1 MYQVGEYIVYG
12 LEGVCRVTEIG
23 HPRLSGIPK
32 DRLYY
37 TLEPYSRA
45 GAVYI
50 PVDTDQYMRYPLSR
64 EEIEAYLFDLPSL
77 PLCSELPTDAR
88 MVTAYYMEILHSH
101 DCRRILQMCKTI
113 YCKQCALS
121 GSRKSLSVTDMRYWK
136 QGEELL
142 ASEIGYVLGQEP
154 LQIIK
159 MLRQSMEPR

>member
-1 MYQVGEYIVYG
+1 MYQVGDYIVYG

-37 TLEPYSRA
+37 TLAPYAHPGS
-45 GAVYI
+45 VYI
-50 PVDTDQYMRYPLSR
+50 PVDTELYMRYPLSR
-64 EEIEAYLFDLPSL
+64 EEVEAYLSDLPSL
-77 PLCSELPTDAR
+77 PLCSDIPTDSR
-88 MVTAYYMEILHSH
+88 MIAAYYMEILHSH

-113 YCKQCALS
+113 YYKQRALS

-154 LQIIK
+154 PQIIK
-159 MLRQSMEPR
+159 MLRQCMESK